1 MFNGQNI
8 KNITEKRGIKIKSLY
23 EGAGINQGTFFTIIS
38 ERGNPTADKLEAIAD
53 FLECSIDD
61 FFDRKVNYQSSKNVL
76 AKKSEALQE
85 KDNRSV
91 ENLMKEIENLRV
103 LLKEKELLLQTKDK
117 LIETKDELLKEKE
130 RTIMLL
136 FKDNK

>member
-53 FLECSIDD
+53 FLECSIDE
-61 FFDRKVNYQSSKNVL
+61 FFDRKVNYQSSKNVPEE
-76 AKKSEALQE
+76 KNNDTMTEA
-85 KDNRSV
+85 N
-91 ENLMKEIENLRV
+91 EIEYLRA
-103 LLKEKELLLQTKDK
+103 LLKEKDALIEAKNQLLQ
-117 LIETKDELLKEKE
+117 EKE
-130 RTIMLL
+130 RMIEFLM
-136 FKDNK
+136 NR

>member
-1 MFNGQNI
+1 MFNGENI
-8 KNITEKRGIKIKSLY
+8 KKIAEIRKRKIKNVY
-23 EGAGINQGTFFTIIS
+23 EGAGIKQPTFFSIIS
-38 ERGNPTADKLEAIAD
+38 EKGNPTSDNLEAIAD

-61 FFDRKVNYQSSKNVL
+61 FFDREVPYQCLLNVSG
-76 AKKSEALQE
+76 KESEARQE
-85 KDNRSV
+85 KDNVSV